1 MYNLQ
6 THMTVNN
13 YYDRIADI
21 YDRTRWL
28 TDSVAEEVADF
39 ILALVNATP
48 ETKFL
53 EPSVGTGL
61 NVLPLVR
68 RGYSVTGIDISRE
81 MLDRCRQKL
90 PEIPPNLTLVHA
102 DASQLP
108 FPDRSFDV
116 ALTVS
121 IAMVLCKP
129 WYRLKLSLRFGHIL
143 LAELPQNKWPAN
155 FRWSWLLL

>member
-21 YDRTRWL
+21 YDRSRWL

-53 EPSVGTGL
+53 EPGAGSGL
-61 NVLPLVR
+61 NVLPLVG

-81 MLDRCRQKL
+81 MLDRLRQKL

-116 ALTVS
+116 VLAVHMVHTVS
-121 IAMVLCKP
+121 NWMIFIDEITRVLKQ
-129 WYRLKLSLRFGHIL
+129 F
-143 LAELPQNKWPAN
+143 AN
-155 FRWSWLLL
+155 FRLSWLIL